1 MTEDSRGSVNSPSPQ
16 EDPVRD
22 RYADE
27 APGNVSAESA
37 GAPAD
42 DQGFAPP
49 DAPTE
54 RPPLVDRLLVSSAPP
69 PEAPEAPT
77 GPWQGPGNGA
87 PPGPGAG
94 PGPGPGQWQGGPP
107 RPAFAPH
114 HDEGRSA
121 AYNWPPQQA
130 GQPGQQQF
138 AHQQPGWPGP
148 QPPPSAPPLN
158 APQAL
163 PGPGG
168 RPPAG
173 PPGFGGSPPNWA
185 PVPAPPAP
193 SRGGPGLGIFILMA
207 LIVALVAGAVGA
219 GVTAVATGNSQA
231 SGSKGT
237 DLGGASSSGG
247 APVKNRPPDSVAG
260 VAQRVLP
267 SVVTIKVSLG
277 NGAGGTGTGFVVKD
291 GYIVTNNHVVA
302 DAANGAQMQVVF
314 NDKKTTTASI
324 VGRDPSSDV
333 AVIKPATTNGLQ
345 PLTLGNSDDIAVGDP
360 VIAIGSPLGLQG
372 SVTTGIVSALN
383 RPVGTSGAAGGDA
396 AVLNAIQTDAAIN
409 PGNSGGPLVDG
420 QGRVIG
426 VNTAIATLGAGAGGG
441 TSGQQSGSIGVG
453 FAIPVNQVKRV
464 AEQIINSG
472 GKTPQHAIIGIIMDP
487 TYQGPGVRVAPSAVQ
502 GKQPVTAG
510 GPADKAG
517 MKAGDV
523 ITGFDGK
530 PVGDATDLLALI
542 RSRVPGEKV
551 KITFTRGGKETSADL
566 TLGATN

>member
-16 EDPVRD
+16 DDPVRD
-22 RYADE
+22 RHADE

-37 GAPAD
+37 SGPAD
-42 DQGFAPP
+42 EPGLAPP
-49 DAPTE
+49 DAPAE
-54 RPPLVDRLLVSSAPP
+54 RPPLADRLLVSPAQP
-69 PEAPEAPT
+69 PEAPA
-77 GPWQGPGNGA
+77 GPWPGPGNGA
-87 PPGPGAG
+87 PQ
-94 PGPGPGQWQGGPP
+94 GPGPGQWPGGPP
-107 RPAFAPH
+107 RPGVVPH

-121 AYNWPPQQA
+121 GYSWPPQQHGQA
-130 GQPGQQQF
+130 GHQQF
-138 AHQQPGWPGP
+138 AHQQPGRPGQ

-168 RPPAG
+168 PPLGG

-185 PVPAPPAP
+185 PVPAAPAP
-193 SRGGPGLGIFILMA
+193 SRGGPGLGIFILVA
-207 LIVALVAGAVGA
+207 LLVALVAGAVGA
-219 GVTAVATGNSQA
+219 GVTAIATGDTKAAGN
-231 SGSKGT
+231 KGT
-237 DLGGASSSGG
+237 DLGGTPSGG
-247 APVKNRPPDSVAG
+247 ATVKNRPPDSVAG

-267 SVVTIKVSLG
+267 SVVTIKVSVG

-302 DAANGAQMQVVF
+302 EAANGAQMQVVF
-314 NDKKTTTASI
+314 NDKKSTTASI

-345 PLTLGNSDDIAVGDP
+345 PLTLGNSDSIAVGDP

-383 RPVGTSGAAGGDA
+383 RPVGTRGEGGGDA

-426 VNTAIATLGAGAGGG
+426 VNTAIATLGAGGGG
-441 TSGQQSGSIGVG
+441 ASGQQSGSIGVG

-487 TYQGPGVRVAPSAVQ
+487 TYQGPGVRVAPGAVQ
-502 GKQPVTAG
+502 GKEPVTPG

-542 RSRVPGEKV
+542 RSRVPGENV
-551 KITFTRGGKETSADL
+551 KITFTRDGKETSADL

>member
-1 MTEDSRGSVNSPSPQ
+1 MTEDSRGSVDSPSPQ
-16 EDPVRD
+16 GGPDRD
-22 RYADE
+22 RHADE
-27 APGNVSAESA
+27 APDSVPAESA
-37 GAPAD
+37 GGPASG
-42 DQGFAPP
+42 QGFAPP
-49 DAPTE
+49 DAPAE
-54 RPPLVDRLLVSSAPP
+54 RPPLVDRLLVSPTPP
-69 PEAPEAPT
+69 PEVPA
-77 GPWQGPGNGA
+77 GGWQGPGDGFQ
-87 PPGPGAG
+87 PG
-94 PGPGPGQWQGGPP
+94 PGPGPWQSGPP
-107 RPAFAPH
+107 RPGFAPY
-114 HDEGRSA
+114 DEGRSA
-121 AYNWPPQQA
+121 AYGGPPRQP
-130 GQPGQQQF
+130 GQPGRQQF
-138 AHQQPGWPGP
+138 AHQQPPLA
-148 QPPPSAPPLN
+148 APPLN
-158 APQAL
+158 APAAFTEL
-163 PGPGG
+163 AG
-168 RPPAG
+168 RPLGG
-173 PPGFGGSPPNWA
+173 PPGFGGPPPNWA

-193 SRGGPGLGIFILMA
+193 SRGGPGLGIFILVA
-207 LIVALVAGAVGA
+207 LLVALVAGAVGA
-219 GVTAVATGNSQA
+219 GVTAIATGGNES
-231 SGSKGT
+231 SGPKGT
-237 DLGGASSSGG
+237 DLGGAPVGG
-247 APVKNRPPDSVAG
+247 GPAVKSRPLDSVAG

-267 SVVTIKVSLG
+267 SVVTIKVSIG

-314 NDKKTTTASI
+314 NDKKTTSATI

-383 RPVGTSGAAGGDA
+383 RPVGTRGEGGGDA

-409 PGNSGGPLVDG
+409 PGNSGGPLVDA

-426 VNTAIATLGAGAGGG
+426 VNTAIATLGAGAGGAPG
-441 TSGQQSGSIGVG
+441 GAQSGSIGVG

-487 TYQGPGVRVAPSAVQ
+487 TYQGQGVRVAPSAVQ

-542 RSRVPGEKV
+542 RSRVPGEQV
-551 KITFTRGGKETSADL
+551 KITFTRDGKESSVDL

>member
-1 MTEDSRGSVNSPSPQ
+1 MTEDSRGSVDSPSPQ

-22 RYADE
+22 RHADE
-27 APGNVSAESA
+27 APDSVSVESA

-42 DQGFAPP
+42 EQGFAPP
-49 DAPTE
+49 DVPAE
-54 RPPLVDRLLVSSAPP
+54 RPPLMDRLLVSSTPP
-69 PEAPEAPT
+69 AETPM
-77 GPWQGPGNGA
+77 GPWQGPGGGA
-87 PPGPGAG
+87 PAG
-94 PGPGPGQWQGGPP
+94 PGSDHWQGGPP
-107 RPAFAPH
+107 RPGFVPH

-121 AYNWPPQQA
+121 GYSWPPQQP
-130 GQPGQQQF
+130 GQPGPQQF
-138 AHQQPGWPGP
+138 AHQQPGRPG
-148 QPPPSAPPLN
+148 QPPPPPAPPLN

-168 RPPAG
+168 RPPGG
-173 PPGFGGSPPNWA
+173 PPGFGGPPPNWA

-193 SRGGPGLGIFILMA
+193 SRGGPGLGIFVLVA
-207 LIVALVAGAVGA
+207 LLVALVAGGVGA
-219 GVTAVATGNSQA
+219 GITAIATGSNTA
-231 SGSKGT
+231 SGTKGT
-237 DLGGASSSGG
+237 DLGGTPSSSG
-247 APVKNRPPDSVAG
+247 ATVKSRPPDSVAG

-277 NGAGGTGTGFVVKD
+277 NGGGGTGTGFVVKD

-302 DAANGAQMQVVF
+302 DAASGAQMQVVF
-314 NDKKTTTASI
+314 NDKKTTTATI

-345 PLTLGNSDDIAVGDP
+345 PLTFGNSDDIAVGDP

-383 RPVGTSGAAGGDA
+383 RPVGTRGESGGDA
-396 AVLNAIQTDAAIN
+396 AVLNALQTDAAIN

-426 VNTAIATLGAGAGGG
+426 VNTAIATLGGSGTGTGG
-441 TSGQQSGSIGVG
+441 TQSGSIGVG

-472 GKTPQHAIIGIIMDP
+472 GKTPQHAIIGIIMDS
-487 TYQGPGVRVAPSAVQ
+487 TYQGNGVRVSPAAVQ
-502 GKQPVTAG
+502 GKQPVTTG

-517 MKAGDV
+517 MKPGDV

-542 RSRVPGEKV
+542 RSHAPGEKV
-551 KITFTRGGKETSADL
+551 KITFQRGGKESSVDL